1 MVNPS
6 DNAIHFTYATNFTR
20 IKNSK
25 CGLSPNPRLLKPDI
39 NF

>member
-6 DNAIHFTYATNFTR
+6 DNAIHFTYVTNFTR

-25 CGLSPNPRLLKPDI
+25 CGLFPYPRLLELDI